1 MKKIV
6 LSIVTILLA
15 LNAGAQGVYL
25 SKAYKPTDS
34 RKYNPHYRGVRGQE
48 ETSAISNFKYT
59 NGFSLRNGVTNDQ
72 AKEFAYAEF
81 SLGGQYEKISFV
93 MGRKSEVKFLAGDDG
108 NHIVTVKA
116 DGRRILDEVVRDYD
130 PPKEYVLDITGVD
143 KLLFQ
148 HWKGLESIDFEEVR
162 LWKKGETPVKPA
174 NPLASV
180 ISKDKVNLVEELEPH
195 VICHR
200 GWSKPI
206 TQKYW
211 SGV

>member
-6 LSIVTILLA
+6 LSIVTILIA

-25 SKAYKPTDS
+25 SKAYKPVDS
-34 RKYNPHYRGVRGQE
+34 RKYNPHYKGVRGEE

-59 NGFSLRNGVTNDQ
+59 NGFSLRNGVLNDQ
-72 AKEFAYAEF
+72 AVEFAYAEF

-93 MGRKSEVKFLAGDDG
+93 MGRKSPVKFLAGDDG
-108 NHIVTVKA
+108 SHIVTVKA
-116 DGRRILDEVVRDYD
+116 DGRRILDEVVHDYD

-174 NPLASV
+174 NRLH
-180 ISKDKVNLVEELEPH
+180 L
-195 VICHR
+195 
-200 GWSKPI
+200 
-206 TQKYW
+206 
-211 SGV
+211 